1 MTRWDVLVAKINP
14 TLRPLDKLTFEQIYR
29 RKGRYQYS

>member
-14 TLRPLDKLTFEQIYR
+14 TLRPLDKLTLS
-29 RKGRYQYS
+29 RYIGEKR